1 MELTLSQMMSMIT
14 TFNQGR
20 LDYTTSELSLYCNI
34 ALTELCDRV
43 EMQSLDS
50 TTVSS
55 TTSGTSSLTIP
66 TGCRFITSISN
77 LSVGPSTLERTLAPT
92 DWAEVDSRETQ
103 VGAPIKYALYRDQ
116 ILLWPSADS
125 AYSIQ
130 VRFQEQVPVLTSST
144 STARVDAKWHPA
156 VAFRAMALA
165 AGARN
170 DLEQEGVAQAR
181 YMSFVQSVPTDLADK
196 QRGRPSLRP
205 AWTRRNG

>member
-1 MELTLSQMMSMIT
+1 MELTLGQMMSMVT

-20 LDYTTSELSLYCNI
+20 TDYSTSDLSLYCNM
-34 ALTELCDRV
+34 ALSELCDRV

-50 TTVSS
+50 FTVSS
-55 TTSGTSSLTIP
+55 TTSGTSQLTIP

-77 LSVGPSTLERTLAPT
+77 LSVAPRTLERTLAPT

-103 VGAPIKYALYRDQ
+103 VGQPSRYALYRNQ

-130 VRFQEQVPVLTSST
+130 VRFQEQVPVLVSST
-144 STARVDAKWHPA
+144 STAAIDAKWHMA
-156 VAFRAMALA
+156 IAFRATALA
-165 AGARN
+165 AAARN
-170 DLEQEGVAQAR
+170 DLEGEAVAQAR
-181 YMSFVQSVPTDLADK
+181 YLGFVQSAPTDLADK